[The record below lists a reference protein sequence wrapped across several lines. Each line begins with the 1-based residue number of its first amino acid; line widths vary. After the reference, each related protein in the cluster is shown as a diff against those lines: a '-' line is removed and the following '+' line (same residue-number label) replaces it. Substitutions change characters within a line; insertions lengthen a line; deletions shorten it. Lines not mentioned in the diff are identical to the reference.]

1 MKNVVRLFVLSI
13 MVFNTLA
20 MMAQDTL
27 KVDTY
32 KEQDQLLAVEKLQ
45 REPAEAVGVDVQPAP
60 LPVDGVQPAKLEH
73 LSLTLAGDDEMKPAK
88 PIQLYEPPH
97 GFDVN
102 FIKSRTNPAVKPYKF
117 LDDQTWVGIPLFFS
131 GLLAKSEK
139 AAFRQDY
146 NNPNTKIR
154 LIKTNFHNEIDNYT
168 QYVPLALT
176 IGLKMGGVES
186 RSDWPRF
193 WASSAASAAIMA
205 GLVNGIK
212 YTASE
217 MRPDGSTRNSWPSG
231 HTATAFLAAT
241 ILHKEYGLTRSPW
254 YSVGAYTLATAT
266 GVMRVLN
273 NRHWVSDVLSGA
285 GIGILSV
292 ELGYGLMDLL
302 FKQRGLQRGD
312 LAVYPDLRQNPSFFA
327 ISMGVGLGNRNLNM
341 PAFKF
346 EMPGEL
352 EDPEEGASQSVV
364 EETDPLHLKFR
375 AATVVGAEA
384 AYFFNP
390 YIGVGG
396 RLRVKATPINGW
408 SAFALNEESDMQ
420 EFLKDPLL
428 ENSFQ
433 KVALTIES
441 DHITEFAADAGVY
454 FSLPLSSRLAL
465 GSKLLFG
472 RSIMDDID
480 INASYSGNQLLLNL
494 DNFDDNSQPLFKP
507 SDRVA
512 DYQWDYIDVSASNS
526 FKFGTGVSLTYA
538 HKNSFSWRVFCDYDY
553 SRKTFTATYHPF
565 GLLEGLM
572 PDAVE
577 FLKIFDWD
585 LTQPAVSRVKKN
597 LHQWVLGAALCISF

>member
-1 MKNVVRLFVLSI
+1 MGRLMILIASALFWAGVVSAQEGPCESTLSSDSVKITDMLPEQTSIDLAETSYPLNVNRVGDD
-13 MVFNTLA
+13 N
-20 MMAQDTL
+20 
-27 KVDTY
+27 
-32 KEQDQLLAVEKLQ
+32 EQA
-45 REPAEAVGVDVQPAP
+45 
-60 LPVDGVQPAKLEH
+60 
-73 LSLTLAGDDEMKPAK
+73 LSLAPTVMSTSG
-88 PIQLYEPPH
+88 YEPPKAPD
-97 GFDVN
+97 FN

-117 LDDQTWVGIPLFFS
+117 LDDQTWVGIPVFAA
-131 GLLAKSEK
+131 GLIAKGEK
-139 AAFRQDY
+139 TAFRQDY

-176 IGLKMGGVES
+176 IGLKIAGVES

-273 NRHWVSDVLSGA
+273 NRHWISDVLSGA

-302 FKQRGLQRGD
+302 FKNRGLQRGD
-312 LAVYPDLRQNPSFFA
+312 LAVYPDLRSNPSFFA
-327 ISMGVGLGNRNLNM
+327 ISMGIGLGNKNLM
-341 PAFKF
+341 LPAFNF
-346 EMPGEL
+346 DIPSEILDGE
-352 EDPEEGASQSVV
+352 SSS
-364 EETDPLHLKFR
+364 TDEPLHLSFR
-375 AATVVGAEA
+375 SATAVGVEG

-408 SAFALNEESDMQ
+408 SSFALSEEKYIQ
-420 EFLKDPLL
+420 EFLNDPML
-428 ENSFQ
+428 ENSVQ
-433 KVALTIES
+433 KIALTIES

-454 FSLPLSSRLAL
+454 FSWPFSSRFAL

-472 RSIMDDID
+472 RSIMDAID
-480 INASYSGNQLLLNL
+480 INANYSGNQLEFNAVSLVDSSEPEFIL
-494 DNFDDNSQPLFKP
+494 
-507 SDRVA
+507 SDKVV
-512 DYQWDYIDVSASNS
+512 DYSWDYIDVSATNS
-526 FKFGTGVSLTYA
+526 FKFGTGISLTYA

-553 SRKTFTATYHPF
+553 SRKTFTASYNP
-565 GLLEGLM
+565 LGLM
-572 PDAVE
+572 QGLSPDTVDAM
-577 FLKIFDWD
+577 KIFVDWD
-585 LTQPAVSRVKKN
+585 MTKPAESSVKKN
-597 LHQWVLGAALCISF
+597 LHQWVLGGALCVSF

>member
-1 MKNVVRLFVLSI
+1 MRRMLLAI
-13 MVFNTLA
+13 ATLGLMGCHVA
-20 MMAQDTL
+20 IAQETEVTDSSAIAEQQL
-27 KVDTY
+27 VEGVVDT
-32 KEQDQLLAVEKLQ
+32 EMSAEPITTSVVVEPSVALYPDDDK
-45 REPAEAVGVDVQPAP
+45 VQKN
-60 LPVDGVQPAKLEH
+60 LK
-73 LSLTLAGDDEMKPAK
+73 
-88 PIQLYEPPH
+88 LYEPPKAPD
-97 GFDVN
+97 FN
-102 FIKSRTNPAVKPYKF
+102 FIKSRTNPAVKPYRF
-117 LDDQTWVGIPLFFS
+117 LDDQTWVGIPLFAA
-131 GLLAKSEK
+131 GLIAKSEK
-139 AAFRQDY
+139 AAFRQNY

-176 IGLKMGGVES
+176 IGLKLGGVES

-273 NRHWVSDVLSGA
+273 NRHWISDVLSGA

-302 FKQRGLQRGD
+302 FKNRGLQRGD
-312 LAVYPDLRQNPSFFA
+312 LSVYPDLRSNPSFFA
-327 ISMGVGLGNRNLNM
+327 ISMGIGLGNKNLYL
-341 PAFKF
+341 PPF
-346 EMPGEL
+346 EFDLPSEL
-352 EDPEEGASQSVV
+352 FGDVDLNGDEE
-364 EETDPLHLKFR
+364 PLHLKFR
-375 AATVVGAEA
+375 SATVVGVEG

-408 SAFALNEESDMQ
+408 SKFALSEEADMQ
-420 EFLKDPLL
+420 EFFNDPLFV
-428 ENSFQ
+428 NSSQ
-433 KVALTIES
+433 NIALTIES

-454 FSLPLSSRLAL
+454 FSYPFSSRFAL
-465 GSKLLFG
+465 GAKALVG
-472 RSIMDDID
+472 RSVMDDID
-480 INASYSGNQLLLNL
+480 INASYTGEQLEFNEESI
-494 DNFDDNSQPLFKP
+494 FDDDAPMFKP
-507 SDRVA
+507 SGKEVN
-512 DYQWDYIDVSASNS
+512 YTWDYIDVSASNS

-538 HKNSFSWRVFCDYDY
+538 HKNNFSWRVFCDYDY
-553 SRKTFTATYHPF
+553 SRKTFKATYHPL
-565 GLLEGLM
+565 GLIEGVS
-572 PDAVE
+572 PDMVA
-577 FLKIFDWD
+577 FMSLIGWD
-585 LTQPAVSRVKKN
+585 MTKPALSSVKKS
-597 LHQWVLGAALCISF
+597 LHQWVLGGALCVSF

>member
-1 MKNVVRLFVLSI
+1 MFDYLRHLVSITFVIASFALSAQSPDIALHNVADSACTQSENV
-13 MVFNTLA
+13 A
-20 MMAQDTL
+20 
-27 KVDTY
+27 
-32 KEQDQLLAVEKLQ
+32 
-45 REPAEAVGVDVQPAP
+45 
-60 LPVDGVQPAKLEH
+60 PVDECQPLETQE
-73 LSLTLAGDDEMKPAK
+73 SITTMAIDDNEQQVTATRDIK
-88 PIQLYEPPH
+88 LYEPPKAPD
-97 GFDVN
+97 FN

-117 LDDQTWVGIPLFFS
+117 LDDQTWVGIPLFLS
-131 GLLAKSEK
+131 GLIAKSEK
-139 AAFRQDY
+139 TAFRQDY

-176 IGLKMGGVES
+176 IGLKIAGVES

-241 ILHKEYGLTRSPW
+241 ILHKEYGMTRSPW

-273 NRHWVSDVLSGA
+273 NRHWISDVLSGA

-302 FKQRGLQRGD
+302 FKNRGLQRGD
-312 LAVYPDLRQNPSFFA
+312 LSVYPDLRSNPSFFA
-327 ISMGVGLGNRNLNM
+327 ISMGIGLGNKNLTL
-341 PAFKF
+341 PAFNF
-346 EMPGEL
+346 NIPSEILDGE
-352 EDPEEGASQSVV
+352 SSS
-364 EETDPLHLKFR
+364 TDEPLQLKFR
-375 AATVVGAEA
+375 SATAVGAEG

-408 SAFALNEESDMQ
+408 SSFALSEEKDIQ
-420 EFLKDPLL
+420 EFLNDPML
-428 ENSFQ
+428 ENSVQ
-433 KVALTIES
+433 KIALTIES

-454 FSLPLSSRLAL
+454 FSWPFSSRFAL

-480 INASYSGNQLLLNL
+480 INASYSGNQLEFNAESLEDSSAPEFIL
-494 DNFDDNSQPLFKP
+494 
-507 SDRVA
+507 SDKVV
-512 DYQWDYIDVSASNS
+512 DYSWDYIDVSATNS
-526 FKFGTGVSLTYA
+526 FKFGTGISLTYA
-538 HKNSFSWRVFCDYDY
+538 HKNNFSWRLFCDYDY
-553 SRKTFTATYHPF
+553 SRKTFTASYNP
-565 GLLEGLM
+565 LGLM
-572 PDAVE
+572 QGLSPDTVDVM
-577 FLKIFDWD
+577 KIFFDWD
-585 LTQPAVSRVKKN
+585 MTKPAHSSVKKN
-597 LHQWVLGAALCISF
+597 LHQWVLGGALCVSF